1 MALNLSILTV
11 NLFAGTDWVFT
22 ESLDDYPASLFNL
35 VPLIRTGSE
44 SAKDLSAYVTK
55 DGDDFD
61 FAVPS
66 AQTINYTP
74 GEYYVQYVFTRI
86 SDSAIFVVPTTEPV
100 NVKPLLTSSVEQR
113 TFWEIQRD
121 TIKTSIQ
128 DLVAEVVMSA
138 EYLGRKYTLSNIK
151 ELKARL
157 SYAETKIAEER
168 GENFQ
173 DDNQFLVRF
182 IDY

>member
-1 MALNLSILTV
+1 MALNLEIIGV

-22 ESLDDYPASLFNL
+22 ESLDDYPASLYDL
-35 VPLIRTGSE
+35 QPLIKTGSE
-44 SAKDLSAYVTK
+44 SSKDLSAYVTK
-55 DGDDFD
+55 DGNDFG
-61 FAVPS
+61 FIVPN
-66 AQTINYTP
+66 AQTVGYTP

-86 SDSAIFVVPTTEPV
+86 SDSAIFVVPTNEPL
-100 NVKPLLTSSVEQR
+100 NVRPLLTSSVEYR
-113 TFWEIQRD
+113 TYWEQQRD
-121 TIKTSIQ
+121 IIKTTIES
-128 DLVAEVVMSA
+128 LNAEVVMSA

-157 SYAETKIAEER
+157 SFAETKLAEER

-182 IDY
+182 LDY